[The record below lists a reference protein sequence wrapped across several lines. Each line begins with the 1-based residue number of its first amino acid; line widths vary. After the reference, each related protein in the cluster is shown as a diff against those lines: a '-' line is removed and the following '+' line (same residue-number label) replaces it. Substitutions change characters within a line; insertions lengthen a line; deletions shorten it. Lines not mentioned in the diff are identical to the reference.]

1 MCAPNR
7 FSTLLITVL
16 LLAALPLLAVTYVP
30 VVEWNGTHFHVM
42 NSSGIYNLQPVD
54 NPVVDVPFSNSNS
67 VMVWADAA
75 GSYNAY
81 VVDSFQ
87 DRVQF
92 FATDIDYEKDA
103 TTGGTG
109 TLAWTSPAAA
119 GGDFDATT
127 IMLNNGGVVRGSELL
142 MVGGNT
148 YTRVNSLAGYTS
160 SDYVYTIVYEG
171 AAATGGV
178 FTLPAASLTNASVI
192 SVEYAYTST
201 VATNLAGD
209 IDYVVAAAAVNG
221 TVVGDPFEINEVIPN
236 NTGHPSAFENIVS
249 VFFHQN
255 MAATDEADVY
265 VLESGEIGASVD
277 PKLYTFQV
285 EDDAAVTFGYEDT
298 YDNNALNQP
307 QDVCVAETG
316 TGNLLTDITAVE
328 TSVTLALGALTA
340 DPNNN
345 ALFPNHQYTLTVV
358 TGTGMGAAQADMS
371 GIQFDVLDKT
381 TGNIITRTA
390 ATTGAVGPY
399 YVSDAIPG
407 VTIVITAAVGPG
419 FSQLA
424 DGDILDFNL
433 AAAGDYGTNN
443 DYIFICDSG
452 NDRIKIL
459 KAGENGEPEVGS
471 ARDGNY
477 DTDNILAGT
486 ALFADDADRM
496 DYYSTVAAAV
506 PNITYVSALRPME
519 NTYTVYTKSTFT
531 ATDSTQWTRIDNF
544 AGSGASDN
552 HFMYDYDTQVLT
564 FGDGN
569 YGAIPTAGHH
579 VFAFYRP
586 CLDVLDYG
594 STGSSNGRFS
604 NPCGVTARYNTA
616 HSWFDVYVSDTDNN
630 RIAKLKYTPPS
641 TGQDGTV
648 EWVTSWTSTYTGGTA
663 LDSPTDLVIISD
675 GGAAAADT
683 VYLFVCDTGN
693 DRVIVYRDTEAEN
706 EGDGG
711 TTAPTFSTSFGNNG
725 TGLGQFSKPVGIAAI
740 LQSGTTSF
748 DVYIA
753 DAERNY
759 VTKYSPAGDEPQIDC
774 DYSNVNSYG
783 YLPSGSYTFAKNTAW
798 TYMARNYPSSAYIQF
813 YYSDTTTAGQASP
826 TLCSSTQHAATIT
839 SFEWVFANS
848 PGGTPSD
855 GPKYLY
861 ARLYDSNSIF
871 LAEDKSAATQ
881 LLTIDSDL
889 LNGLGGLDRFDDDK
903 YFYVQNGSLRQ
914 FNLITVYPDSVASIN
929 YTGTFPASQATI
941 SSIDVGPAWQTIQNQ
956 GVIFEADWDNTNGT
970 FAVNTGVLGTNTG
983 LVAGPP
989 TFTVGIVTVQV
1000 SSTAVTPTSRVYYG
1014 DFDIT
1019 GGLWADYTGTTLAS
1033 PTLNDLSLRI
1043 GYLGDIADPDS
1054 SHGTIPNMIPCPDG
1068 EFGIDDIVVFSMAWN
1083 GIGGTQDPIADLAP
1097 YNGTVPN
1104 IWASPD
1110 GNIDVQDLMAFTLM
1124 FDWYQAQD
1132 FSASPR
1138 YPNSDGG
1145 DGSIAS
1151 TGGSSVYVDVDAY
1164 RDGDKLIVGIYADDV
1179 EELMSAELNVSF
1191 DGDVYSLESFDR
1203 GDFLTGS
1210 VFFKGYEREDGLQLF
1225 LSSLNREASGF
1236 SGSGKLAALE
1246 FTVTGEEADIEVGFD
1261 LRNTV
1266 GERIETGS
1274 LVVELGSGSVIPTSF
1289 IVETAY
1295 PNPFNPSVTVPFAVP
1310 EAGMVEIAVFDVL
1323 GREVYSQGRQYQAG
1337 HHRFVLDTGKTGSSL
1352 SGGVYFL
1359 KVTYNDQVQ
1368 SQKIVFM
1375 K

>member
-1 MCAPNR
+1 MSSPKR
-7 FSTLLITVL
+7 FGIMVLMAILIGV
-16 LLAALPLLAVTYVP
+16 LPLWAATYVP
-30 VVEWNGTHFHVM
+30 VVEWDGTHFHVM
-42 NSSGIYNLQPVD
+42 NSSGIYELQRVD
-54 NPVVDVPFSNSNS
+54 DPVVDVPFSNSNG
-67 VMVWADAA
+67 VVAWND
-75 GSYNAY
+75 GTSYFAY
-81 VVDSFQ
+81 VIDSFH

-92 FATDIDYEKDA
+92 FTTDIAYYKDA
-103 TTGGTG
+103 TSGGTG
-109 TLAWTSPAAA
+109 TLAWVSPAAA
-119 GGDFDATT
+119 AGDFDATT
-127 IMLNNGGVVRGSELL
+127 IMLNNGGVVRGSEELI
-142 MVGGNT
+142 VGTNT
-148 YTRVNSLAGYTS
+148 YTRVGSLAGYTS
-160 SDYVYTIVYEG
+160 TDYVYTIVYEG
-171 AAATGGV
+171 AAGTGGV
-178 FTLPAASLTNASVI
+178 FTLPAASLASASV
-192 SVEYAYTST
+192 VTVKYAYSATA
-201 VATNLAGD
+201 ATNLVGD
-209 IDYVVAAAAVNG
+209 IDYTVAAVATNG
-221 TVVGDPFEINEVIPN
+221 AVVGDPFEINETIPN
-236 NTGHPSAFENIVS
+236 NTGHPSALEDIVAIA
-249 VFFHQN
+249 FN
-255 MAATDEADVY
+255 LNTDAGTDVADIYILEA
-265 VLESGEIGASVD
+265 GEIGATVD
-277 PKLYTFQV
+277 PKLHAFQV
-285 EDDAAVTFGYEDT
+285 EDDATAVFEHVDT
-298 YDNNALNQP
+298 YDAPLSQPLDVAFAQSAVNVLAVPVVANWVGSTVVPAVAPTAAILNNAMYQNHDYSI
-307 QDVCVAETG
+307 DVAVWVPAVPSAQMQG
-316 TGNLLTDITAVE
+316 SVLQVTD
-328 TSVTLALGALTA
+328 
-340 DPNNN
+340 N
-345 ALFPNHQYTLTVV
+345 
-358 TGTGMGAAQADMS
+358 
-371 GIQFDVLDKT
+371 T
-381 TGNIITRTA
+381 TGSVIKYYTVPF
-390 ATTGAVGPY
+390 TTLPAGAFNF
-399 YVSDAIPG
+399 DDLIPG
-407 VTIVITAAVGPG
+407 VRVVITTDAAMDFTAPG
-419 FSQLA
+419 TGATVSTT
-424 DGDILDFNL
+424 GGT
-433 AAAGDYGTNN
+433 AASVN
-443 DYIFICDSG
+443 DYIFICDTG
-452 NDRIKIL
+452 NDRIKVL
-459 KAGENGEPEVGS
+459 KGADNGEATTNG
-471 ARDGNY
+471 
-477 DTDNILAGT
+477 TDADYFG
-486 ALFADDADRM
+486 DDAAIQDG
-496 DYYSTVAAAV
+496 YGAVAAAN
-506 PNITYVSALRPME
+506 PNLTYVSAQRAME
-519 NTYTVYTKSTFT
+519 ATYTVYTKTT
-531 ATDSTQWTRIDNF
+531 AAATDSTLWTRVDNF
-544 AGSGASDN
+544 AGSGPSDN
-552 HFMYDYDTQVLT
+552 HYMYDYDTQVLL

-569 YGAIPTAGHH
+569 YGAIPTAGHFI
-579 VFAFYRP
+579 FAYYTP
-586 CLDVLDYG
+586 VIDVMDFG
-594 STGSSNGRFS
+594 NTGSGDDHFNAPS
-604 NPCGVTARYNTA
+604 GVTVRYNTA
-616 HSWFDVYVSDTDNN
+616 QGWYDLYVSDTGNS
-630 RIAKLKYTPPS
+630 RIVKLKYSAPT
-641 TGQDGTV
+641 TGHPATI

-663 LDSPTDLVIISD
+663 LDSPTDLVVMSD

-683 VYLFVCDTGN
+683 VYLWVCDTGN
-693 DRVIVYRDTEAEN
+693 DRIIVYRDVEAEN

-711 TTAPTFSTSFGNNG
+711 STAPVFSTAFGG
-725 TGLGQFSKPVGIAAI
+725 YGIGLGQFSHPVGISAV
-740 LQSGTTSF
+740 LNGTDF
-748 DVYIA
+748 DLYVA
-753 DAERNY
+753 DAERGY
-759 VTKYSPAGDEPQIDC
+759 VTKYMKGDDAEIGC

-783 YLPSGSYTFAKNTAW
+783 YLPSGSYTFTKNTAW
-798 TYMARNYPSSAYIQF
+798 TYMARNYPTGAYIQF

-826 TLCSSTQHAATIT
+826 TLCSSTQYAATIT
-839 SFEWVFANS
+839 SFTWTFANS
-848 PGGTPSD
+848 PGSTPSD

-861 ARLYDSNSIF
+861 ARLYDENGIF
-871 LAEDKSAATQ
+871 LAEDKSSATQ
-881 LLTIDSDL
+881 LLTIDSGL
-889 LNGLGGLDRFDDDK
+889 LTGIGGQDAFDDDA
-903 YFYVQNGSLRQ
+903 YFYLQNGSLRQ
-914 FNLITVYPDSVASIN
+914 FNLIMIYPDSVASVN
-929 YTGTFPASQATI
+929 YTGAFPASQATI
-941 SSIDVGPAWQTIQNQ
+941 SSIDEGPAWQTIQNQ
-956 GVIFEADWDNTNGT
+956 GVVFQADWDNTNGT

-983 LVAGPP
+983 LVSGPP
-989 TFTVGIVTVQV
+989 TFTVGIVMVQV